1 MAIIKKDGY
10 TSDVTATHNGSG
22 YQVERT
28 YRVDNDDTTDDME
41 MRIVTSNVFPERG
54 SAYSYQYPTMLL
66 KSKQAEAQ
74 ETNNFKWWL
83 VTLSYDT
90 LLDSDADAD
99 RATNPTS
106 QPAQV
111 SSSSS
116 LEEKLV
122 DVAYAKEG
130 EISDADE
137 PLFPIESTTGEPF
150 PGVSSII
157 PVQEKTITVNR
168 SNYNP
173 DWELLSGTINKS
185 SIRIAGTRVKAGQA
199 MLKSIGAT
207 NNFDENGNL
216 YYSISMIFQ
225 IRGNK
230 NGFMTEVMN
239 RGYFREG
246 VGGKLDKIINADVT
260 ENTDDDGW
268 DDPVTEPAKL
278 DEDSSVISVS
288 QRGEAHFLVFQD
300 KRMASWSALPIVS
313 QQSGRS

>member
-90 LLDSDADAD
+90 LLDTDAGG
-99 RATNPTS
+99 ATNPTS
-106 QPAQV
+106 QPAQI

-116 LEEKLV
+116 LEEKLS
-122 DVAYAKEG
+122 DVAYAPEG
-130 EISDADE
+130 ETSGDNEATH
-137 PLFPIESTTGEPF
+137 PVESTTGERF
-150 PGVSSII
+150 PISSVSVVI
-157 PVQEKTITVNR
+157 EKTMVVNR
-168 SNYNP
+168 NNYNP
-173 DWELLSGTINKS
+173 DWELLGGTINKGT
-185 SIRIAGTRVKAGQA
+185 IRIAGTRVEEGQS

-207 NNFDENGNL
+207 NNFDEDGHL
-216 YYSISMIFQ
+216 YYSISMTFQ
-225 IRGNK
+225 IKSKK
-230 NGFMTEVMN
+230 NGFIVEAMN
-239 RGYFREG
+239 LGYFRDG
-246 VGGKLDKIINADVT
+246 VGGVLDTIINADVT
-260 ENTDDDGW
+260 ENTEADDW
-268 DDPVTEPAKL
+268 DQPVTEPAKL
-278 DEDSSVISVS
+278 DANSDVISVS
-288 QRGEAHFLVFQD
+288 QKGEAHFLKYQMH
-300 KRMASWSALPIVS
+300 RMASWSALPIVS
-313 QQSGRS
+313 QQSGLS